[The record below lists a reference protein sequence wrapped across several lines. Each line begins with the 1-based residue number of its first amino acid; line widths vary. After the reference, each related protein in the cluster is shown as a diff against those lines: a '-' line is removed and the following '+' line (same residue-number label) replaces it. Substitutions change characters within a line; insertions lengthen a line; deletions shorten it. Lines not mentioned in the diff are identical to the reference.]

1 MRVFA
6 AIIISIISLA
16 SITALLGLATTAIK
30 SKVEGHAEV
39 SSIEF
44 VAAPN
49 QPSIR
54 QQCESLTQQV
64 NEELFNHFNEYKR
77 CAANEECGLF
87 VYSDFKCPL
96 VIRKE
101 KVQALKGVLDT
112 QLAKS
117 FVQHAVKDG
126 CVVSEFQC
134 KEYRCVATTTSSGR
148 GFPPPPSKLTLPVR
162 PAKNEL

>member
-1 MRVFA
+1 MT
-6 AIIISIISLA
+6 A
-16 SITALLGLATTAIK
+16 SE
-30 SKVEGHAEV
+30 SKVEDYAEV
-39 SSIEF
+39 SNIEF

-49 QPSIR
+49 QPTIR

-64 NEELFNHFNEYKR
+64 NEELFNNFNEYKR

-112 QLAKS
+112 KLAKS
-117 FVQHAVKDG
+117 CSQLSVKDG

-148 GFPPPPSKLTLPVR
+148 GFPPPPSKLTLPER